1 VAIVNRL
8 LQRLSADYN
17 ESYRQFSDML
27 DRCADEGRDP
37 DAREQGILDGLK
49 ADMEPLGE
57 RIVEL
62 RAVEDRRAS
71 TLTAMLP
78 DGVIDTTATPLTPGG
93 TGPIHQPGARRHPL
107 PSLQVGETQL
117 RAVMQALETRSAYNE
132 PLEQVQTRAA
142 IETPPGAA
150 VPFWSYPIIP
160 TGVEGR
166 LAEHITTRPAD
177 MGNSVSYLAVTAPAV
192 LGSVAE
198 GAAKP
203 DSTLVVGRRTATLV
217 KMAAYSDVS
226 LEMQMDFDSVMSMV
240 QLELQSGLIRAENA
254 NIVAN
259 ILGDAGILAPAVT
272 GTSGLIQLLQVK
284 QAVRAAPNVGQPDLV
299 IINPA
304 DFGALAG
311 ELAATSGLLVG
322 GTEAVQVGPQETLW
336 GMNVAQTVGI
346 TKGTA
351 LVGVSESACFFLRDG
366 PRLIVDP
373 YSQSTNNLTRILLE
387 SRFSSGLLNPGRW
400 AKWTVVASE

>member
-1 VAIVNRL
+1 MNKL
-8 LQRLSADYN
+8 LQRLNADYQASFQSFDEILN
-17 ESYRQFSDML
+17 
-27 DRCADEGRDP
+27 RCALEDRDP
-37 DAREQGILDGLK
+37 TPSEQSLLDGLRS
-49 ADMEPLGE
+49 DMEPLGE
-57 RIVEL
+57 RILEL
-62 RAVEDRRAS
+62 RDIEERRQSVAVAMNPAGIVDAS
-71 TLTAMLP
+71 S
-78 DGVIDTTATPLTPGG
+78 TPVTPGG
-93 TGPIHQPGARRHPL
+93 TGPSGSRRHRL
-107 PSLQVGETQL
+107 PSLEVGETQL

-336 GMNVAQTVGI
+336 GMQVAQTVGI
-346 TKGTA
+346 AKGTA
-351 LVGVSESACFFLRDG
+351 LVGVAESACFFLRDG

-373 YSQSTNNLTRILLE
+373 YSQSTLNLTRILLE

>member
-1 VAIVNRL
+1 VAIVNKL
-8 LQRLSADYN
+8 LQRLNADYQASFQSFDEILN
-17 ESYRQFSDML
+17 
-27 DRCADEGRDP
+27 RCALEDRDP
-37 DAREQGILDGLK
+37 TPSEQSLLDGLRS
-49 ADMEPLGE
+49 DMEPLGE
-57 RIVEL
+57 RILEL
-62 RAVEDRRAS
+62 RDIEERRQSVAVAMNPAGIVDAS
-71 TLTAMLP
+71 S
-78 DGVIDTTATPLTPGG
+78 TPVTPGG
-93 TGPIHQPGARRHPL
+93 TGPSGSRRHRL
-107 PSLQVGETQL
+107 PSLEVGETQL

-336 GMNVAQTVGI
+336 GMQVAQTVGI
-346 TKGTA
+346 AKGTA
-351 LVGVSESACFFLRDG
+351 LVGVAESACFFLRDG

-373 YSQSTNNLTRILLE
+373 YSQSTLNLTRILLE